1 MAIFSD
7 LQLIGITTMHH
18 LRIVF
23 FLVLSFFVAQVSSEE
38 ESAFIGANGPA
49 EMKSGL
55 SNRDRLLKNLEPG
68 TPVKVI
74 KNNAKLGYA
83 KIELEG
89 GETGWIVSKY
99 LSQEAPP
106 KTKLPAEP
114 LLAEPEKRTPEQ
126 LEQEVSRLQ
135 TELVAVRQASA
146 DVLRIQAERDQLQ
159 GSVITL
165 KRELDTITREK
176 NALNEDQKQS
186 WFMVGGLVMVIGIV
200 LGVVLPRISIRR
212 KNNWGS
218 F

>member
-1 MAIFSD
+1 MRH
-7 LQLIGITTMHH
+7 LQIL
-18 LRIVF
+18 F
-23 FLVLSFFVAQVSSEE
+23 FLTFSIFGATAFSAE
-38 ESAFIGANGPA
+38 ESAYIGANGPA

-55 SNRDRLLKNLEPG
+55 SAQDKLIRNLEPG
-68 TPVKVI
+68 TPVKVL
-74 KNNAKLGYA
+74 KNNLKLGYA
-83 KIELEG
+83 KIQLEG
-89 GETGWIVSKY
+89 GETGWIVAKF
-99 LSQEAPP
+99 LSQEAPLRP
-106 KTKLPAEP
+106 KVPVEP
-114 LLAEPEKRTPEQ
+114 LLVEPEKKTPEQ

-186 WFMVGGLVMVIGIV
+186 WFMVGGLVLIAGII

>member
-1 MAIFSD
+1 MR
-7 LQLIGITTMHH
+7 H
-18 LRIVF
+18 LRILF
-23 FLVLSFFVAQVSSEE
+23 FLTFSLFVATAFSEE
-38 ESAFIGANGPA
+38 ESAYIGANGPA

-55 SNRDRLLKNLEPG
+55 SAQDKMIRNLEPG
-68 TPVKVI
+68 TPVKVL
-74 KNNAKLGYA
+74 KNNHKLGYA
-83 KIELEG
+83 KIQLEG
-89 GETGWIVSKY
+89 GETGWIVAKF
-99 LSQEAPP
+99 LSQEAPLRP
-106 KTKLPAEP
+106 KTPVEP
-114 LLAEPEKRTPEQ
+114 LLVEPEKKTPEQ

-186 WFMVGGLVMVIGIV
+186 WFMVGGLVLIAGII

>member
-1 MAIFSD
+1 MR
-7 LQLIGITTMHH
+7 H
-18 LRIVF
+18 LRILF
-23 FLVLSFFVAQVSSEE
+23 FLTFSLFVATAFSEE
-38 ESAFIGANGPA
+38 ESAYIGANGPA

-55 SNRDRLLKNLEPG
+55 SAQDKMIRNLEPG
-68 TPVKVI
+68 TPVKVL
-74 KNNAKLGYA
+74 KNNHKLGYA
-83 KIELEG
+83 KIQLEG
-89 GETGWIVSKY
+89 GETGWIVAKF
-99 LSQEAPP
+99 LSQEVPLRP
-106 KTKLPAEP
+106 NTPVEP
-114 LLAEPEKRTPEQ
+114 LLVEPEKKTPEQ

-186 WFMVGGLVMVIGIV
+186 WFMVGGLVLIAGII

>member
-1 MAIFSD
+1 MRH
-7 LQLIGITTMHH
+7 LQIL
-18 LRIVF
+18 F
-23 FLVLSFFVAQVSSEE
+23 FLTFSLFVATAFSEE
-38 ESAFIGANGPA
+38 ESAYIGANGPA

-55 SNRDRLLKNLEPG
+55 SAQDKLIRNLEPG
-68 TPVKVI
+68 TPVKVL
-74 KNNAKLGYA
+74 KNNHKLGYA
-83 KIELEG
+83 KIQLEG
-89 GETGWIVSKY
+89 GETGWIVAKF
-99 LSQEAPP
+99 LSQEAPLRP
-106 KTKLPAEP
+106 KAPVEP
-114 LLAEPEKRTPEQ
+114 LLVEPEKKTPEQ

-186 WFMVGGLVMVIGIV
+186 WFMVGSLVLIVGII